1 MEVSSKRNSFSDMMN
16 VAQIYIP
23 VIRMTLQEAPMI
35 GMCLMNI
42 RDERKPKI
50 SKGKLLPPH

>member
-1 MEVSSKRNSFSDMMN
+1 MEGSSKRNSFSDMMN

-35 GMCLMNI
+35 GTCLMNI
-42 RDERKPKI
+42 REERKPKI